1 MLPEIQ
7 GARLEKPTWSAFTFD
22 RVLQY
27 YDGPRLLLQKSQTGQ
42 LFLAWWCDSD
52 ESTDRWIYLPVS
64 ESRLQTILSGEMP
77 DLEALQNSE
86 DGYVLVV
93 DIDLDSAS
101 IVQTVMTDAD
111 ALPSDVLPSPDVR
124 LSISMPEEISSL
136 PSRERSHMLSIR
148 IQGDP
153 LDQTGR
159 VGAKIVG
166 QVIGHVQRLLD
177 AIGQAKA
184 GNPTTRGSIPD
195 SILEQTRLDPVST
208 YVGSF
213 GIRLETN
220 QDDDML
226 GASLVRNSL
235 EGLFDLLDVGYES
248 SGLTSQLTDLKA
260 RVAKNYGD
268 FLSTIETSLDAAS
281 LTWSQPGKAQSR
293 QVRITHE
300 SARNIIAQI
309 ESVSNQVHDNLILQ
323 GIFIGGNTRTMRF
336 EIQASD
342 TEESFVGSIDPEA
355 FSDVDHFPLHA
366 PCQAILQPHLEINEA
381 TGEEKTT
388 YCLLKIQRMY
398 DSSYEV

>member
-1 MLPEIQ
+1 MPNVQ
-7 GARLEKPTWSAFTFD
+7 GVRLSKPPWSTFSFD

-27 YDGPRLLLQKSQTGQ
+27 YDGPRLLLQKSQTDQ

-64 ESRLQTILSGEMP
+64 ESRLQTILSGEIP
-77 DLEALQNSE
+77 DLEALQSPE
-86 DGYVLVV
+86 DGHVFVV
-93 DIDLDSAS
+93 DTDLDSDS
-101 IVQTVMTDAD
+101 IVQTVMTVAD
-111 ALPSDVLPSPDVR
+111 VLPSDVLPSPDVR
-124 LSISMPEEISSL
+124 LSISIPEEISSL
-136 PSRERSHMLSIR
+136 PSRERAHMLSIR

-166 QVIGHVQRLLD
+166 QVIGHVQRLID
-177 AIGQAKA
+177 AIGQAKS
-184 GNPTTRGSIPD
+184 GNPTIRGSIPD

-208 YVGSF
+208 YSGSF

-220 QDDDML
+220 QDDDL
-226 GASLVRNSL
+226 FGESLVRSSL

-248 SGLTSQLTDLKA
+248 SELTSQLTELKA

-281 LTWSQPGKAQSR
+281 LTWSQPGKVKSR
-293 QVRITHE
+293 QVHITHE

-309 ESVSNQVHDNLILQ
+309 ENVSSQVQDNLILQ

-342 TEESFVGSIDPEA
+342 TEESFVGSIDREA
-355 FSDVDHFPLHA
+355 FSDVDHFPLRA
-366 PCQAILQPHLEINEA
+366 PCEATLQPHLEINEA

-388 YCLLKIQRMY
+388 YSLLRIQRI
-398 DSSYEV
+398 